1 MQGSFFLGLLVPV
14 MVLENDANAAL
25 RGELAFGA
33 GRGHRNALLF
43 TLGTGVG
50 GALAIHGELVAGV
63 TGAAGELGHIIVE
76 PGGRRCG
83 CGHRGCLETVASG
96 RAVGAIGREDGVTED
111 EDAAAVLRA
120 AAADHVAAQQVLNR
134 AGRALGQALAGL
146 VNAVNPSICLIGGGF
161 GTAAFER
168 LETPI
173 RDELVKGCFA
183 IAHEALELKVAA
195 LGNDAGALGA
205 ASAALGRVSG

>member
-1 MQGSFFLGLLVPV
+1 MPLEAKMQADF
-14 MVLENDANAAL
+14 
-25 RGELAFGA
+25 
-33 GRGHRNALLF
+33 
-43 TLGTGVG
+43 
-50 GALAIHGELVAGV
+50 
-63 TGAAGELGHIIVE
+63 GAAGLADAPAEFRESLANGNAAYALSLA
-76 PGGRRCG
+76 PRP
-83 CGHRGCLETVASG
+83 G
-96 RAVGAIGREDGVTED
+96 RAC
-111 EDAAAVLRA
+111 
-120 AAADHVAAQQVLNR
+120 